1 MGAQL
6 VTGKPATALET
17 LLYTTNPNLITLET
31 LMNIE
36 KPYLHAKPA
45 PTPQALSLT
54 YIKILEH
61 KQKPNLHEKPY
72 LLPIL

>member
-1 MGAQL
+1 MD
-6 VTGKPATALET
+6 TIEKRE
-17 LLYTTNPNLITLET
+17 NPNPH
-31 LMNIE
+31 E

-61 KQKPNLHEKPY
+61 KQKPNLHENPY